1 MDQQIS
7 EPQKMWRKENTLTQ
21 IKASEENIAFF
32 ESRNNV
38 KLPSDLREYF
48 LALNGTGSII

>member
-7 EPQKMWRKENTLTQ
+7 ELQKMWRKENTLTQ

-48 LALNGTGSII
+48 LALNGTGA